1 MDIRFSKT
9 KKSQSERS
17 YTDNNYFK
25 MKYCK
30 SCFPGDIISA
40 CFSKSSFCWQTLFCF
55 EVFWSFFFQVVNMIN
70 KDNHC
75 YIYAVS
81 QIHLLI
87 IITLIKQHYFH
98 LGCVFNLSDSGVR
111 LCCFQSFETIINL
124 EADNCRIL
132 ISLLVKNPW
141 FLH

>member
-1 MDIRFSKT
+1 
-9 KKSQSERS
+9 
-17 YTDNNYFK
+17 
-25 MKYCK
+25 
-30 SCFPGDIISA
+30 
-40 CFSKSSFCWQTLFCF
+40 
-55 EVFWSFFFQVVNMIN
+55 MIN

-75 YIYAVS
+75 YIYAVP

-132 ISLLVKNPW
+132 ISLFVKNPW

>member
-40 CFSKSSFCWQTLFCF
+40 CFAKSSFCWQTLFCF
-55 EVFWSFFFQVVNMIN
+55 EVFWSFFFSGCEYDKQR
-70 KDNHC
+70 
-75 YIYAVS
+75 
-81 QIHLLI
+81 QPLLHL
-87 IITLIKQHYFH
+87 
-98 LGCVFNLSDSGVR
+98 C
-111 LCCFQSFETIINL
+111 SFTDTFTYHHNT
-124 EADNCRIL
+124 D
-132 ISLLVKNPW
+132 
-141 FLH
+141 